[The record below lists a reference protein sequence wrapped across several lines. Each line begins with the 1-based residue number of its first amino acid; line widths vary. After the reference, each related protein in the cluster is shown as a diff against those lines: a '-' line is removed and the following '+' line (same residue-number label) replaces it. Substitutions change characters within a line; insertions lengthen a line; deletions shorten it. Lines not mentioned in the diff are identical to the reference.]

1 MVLLQ
6 LLASVVAEDPTK
18 QAWLLSAGILPI
30 MERLVLHADAGLD
43 PESFVAKYSSSN
55 AGSSSSSSED
65 ASGGEDGGS
74 SSGLSLSARI
84 GRGLWGWGSS
94 SSADAAAAGDH
105 DSRLDS
111 KLAND
116 TSSSNTEVSRNST
129 DSTGLTGV
137 QLRQQ
142 DTAAASAVP
151 TGFQQPLLLGLVSGE
166 DLGGLRGSSST
177 EQHAA
182 AEDIAVDAGAADQQQ
197 QRTHQQHQL
206 RLPVRFECEFGCE
219 LQSDVSSWRDTETDT
234 GGSSNPS
241 NGSSNGAALRAL
253 LASGGPLAKFKAAAL
268 GTTSSSGSGT
278 AAAASHDGSS
288 SSSYVEDNSPA
299 QQQQQ
304 KPAKPQ
310 QQAIPGAMLIEFA
323 QGAASW
329 DLNPTNTPDP
339 AADAATAIT
348 AAAEEH
354 PSWIDGEGLGF
365 LCLQRQV
372 ARLLGMLALQPAA
385 AGQLAGA
392 AQELPG
398 GAVGVLG
405 LLGPEL
411 NPIRAGSRPQTQA
424 LLLQHGRQRSSSSSI
439 RSGSSSGPSSSSSS
453 WLPWLLAA
461 AASDDCLLSSY
472 AVVALLHLES
482 AAAHH
487 QHELRMQQRRYRHNF
502 LQQQLGMLGPD
513 SSSSSSSRDVGGAV
527 GLGNRWRQRIAQ
539 ELQEL
544 QSAEDFAAFLEDLW
558 PFNISGSAT
567 GSSSSSGGSGSDG
580 VWRPP
585 MYFPDGI
592 HLLNPTDS
600 HHWGLLQAPKITLLE
615 SLSAAATAAAS
626 AAVAA
631 AASDLSQFDIDAS
644 DAAAL
649 DPAAAAAAAAAAAT
663 AAASALGADTSQL
676 HHINNA
682 SIPGSSSSSSSS
694 TGSDSSSTAVRG
706 STVIGQGG
714 SSSSSG
720 SSSELGFLQPAV
732 VWLAQKLVKFAEI
745 KEEQV
750 VQEQQRQAH
759 AASQEGSNP
768 AAPLSTFAAV
778 QALLSGNSSSS
789 SSASCTSAAGP
800 AALSEQQQQQQQQ
813 QQQHFPAEPEFDVV
827 FIHGIRGGPFVTWR
841 KGGTH
846 RHSAADI
853 SSSSTDTASSP
864 SAAATS
870 ASSSSKG
877 RSSIPLTPSAAMSA
891 HKNHMTR
898 ADCWPASW
906 LAADLPGARLLSVEY
921 KVMLRFGNCATSNQ

>member
-1 MVLLQ
+1 L
-6 LLASVVAEDPTK
+6 
-18 QAWLLSAGILPI
+18 
-30 MERLVLHADAGLD
+30 
-43 PESFVAKYSSSN
+43 
-55 AGSSSSSSED
+55 
-65 ASGGEDGGS
+65 
-74 SSGLSLSARI
+74 
-84 GRGLWGWGSS
+84 
-94 SSADAAAAGDH
+94 
-105 DSRLDS
+105 
-111 KLAND
+111 
-116 TSSSNTEVSRNST
+116 
-129 DSTGLTGV
+129 
-137 QLRQQ
+137 
-142 DTAAASAVP
+142 
-151 TGFQQPLLLGLVSGE
+151 
-166 DLGGLRGSSST
+166 
-177 EQHAA
+177 
-182 AEDIAVDAGAADQQQ
+182 DQQQ
-197 QRTHQQHQL
+197 QQQQQRPHIW
-206 RLPVRFECEFGCE
+206 LPAYFECDFGCE
-219 LQSDVSSWRDTETDT
+219 LRSDVSSWQDSDT
-234 GGSSNPS
+234 GGCADDDSASSS
-241 NGSSNGAALRAL
+241 SSSNGAALRAL
-253 LASGGPLAKFKAAAL
+253 LASGGPLSKFKAAAL
-268 GTTSSSGSGT
+268 SSSSSSSRSRD
-278 AAAASHDGSS
+278 AAAASPNATSS
-288 SSSYVEDNSPA
+288 STHEGAENTTNA

-304 KPAKPQ
+304 QSSKLPKQ
-310 QQAIPGAMLIEFA
+310 QQAIPPAMLIEFA

-339 AADAATAIT
+339 AADTATAIT

-354 PSWIDGEGLGF
+354 PSWTDGEGLGF

-405 LLGPEL
+405 QLEQGL
-411 NPIRAGSRPQTQA
+411 NPIWAGSRPQTPG
-424 LLLQHGRQRSSSSSI
+424 LLLQPGRQRGSSSSGPGSSSSSSI
-439 RSGSSSGPSSSSSS
+439 

-472 AVVALLHLES
+472 AVMALLHLES

-502 LQQQLGMLGPD
+502 LQQQLGMSGLNA
-513 SSSSSSSRDVGGAV
+513 SSSSSSGVGSGSEAGGPV
-527 GLGNRWRQRIAQ
+527 GLGNRWRQRVAQ

-544 QSAEDFAAFLEDLW
+544 QTAEDFAAFLEDIW
-558 PFNISGSAT
+558 PFNISSSSST
-567 GSSSSSGGSGSDG
+567 GSSSSSSDGSSSDG

-585 MYFPDGI
+585 LYFPDGI

-600 HHWGLLQAPKITLLE
+600 HHWGLLQPPKITLLE

-676 HHINNA
+676 HQTTA
-682 SIPGSSSSSSSS
+682 ATTSTSMQGTGSSSSNSASSTTPNSSSSSS
-694 TGSDSSSTAVRG
+694 TSSSGAAR
-706 STVIGQGG
+706 G

-720 SSSELGFLQPAV
+720 SSAELGFLQPAV
-732 VWLAQKLVKFAEI
+732 VWLAQKLVKFAEV

-750 VQEQQRQAH
+750 AQEQQRQAH
-759 AASQEGSNP
+759 AASQEGCNP

-789 SSASCTSAAGP
+789 STSSSATTTAGSGP
-800 AALSEQQQQQQQQ
+800 VAEQHQGQQ
-813 QQQHFPAEPEFDVV
+813 QQQHFPAEPGFDVV

-841 KGGTH
+841 KGGAH
-846 RHSAADI
+846 RHPAAGS
-853 SSSSTDTASSP
+853 SSSSTDA
-864 SAAATS
+864 SAAAAES
-870 ASSSSKG
+870 GSSSSSSKA

-921 KVMLRFGNCATSNQ
+921 KVGRGDVTASYVRSATPAV